1 MKGIHLGYQ
10 FLTMK
15 NLLFISLLIS
25 VTKLEDYS
33 NNACFAM

>member
-25 VTKLEDYS
+25 VTKLDYS